1 MSFFIAFFPFD
12 FECAKVQHFIGMAM
26 YFGTFFNQKTQNII
40 NQWFANEIV
49 ERFLQVKTFLHLN
62 KINK

>member
-26 YFGTFFNQKTQNII
+26 YFGTFFLLKTQDII
-40 NQWFANEIV
+40 NQQFIDVLVAFFGQDKIV
-49 ERFLQVKTFLHLN
+49 LHLN